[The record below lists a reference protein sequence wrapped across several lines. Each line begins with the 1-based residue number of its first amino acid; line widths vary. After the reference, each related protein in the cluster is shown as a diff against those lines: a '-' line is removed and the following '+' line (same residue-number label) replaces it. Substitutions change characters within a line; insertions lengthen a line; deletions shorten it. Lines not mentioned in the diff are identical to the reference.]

1 MTIAIGAEFDG
12 GAIVCADTKVSASD
26 GATSYGSKTFLG
38 VSATR
43 KMYALANSCEDAYA
57 AKMLGSEIS
66 TAISDTDKRSR
77 IEPGIKSVMGSWYS
91 GYRHVQPPQVQF
103 ILAFT
108 QEGWKN
114 ASLYYCEPPNT
125 VAYGSPIAIGK
136 GSRAVDPVLSLL
148 GPTAQEKP
156 DAKSTLLRMAYLMYL
171 AKRDEAAACGGE
183 TYAIVI
189 VGGGG
194 FAMVNE
200 EEMRQAEEMA
210 KKLSKAFD
218 SGIFRLTSSQQGS
231 LDEFHQKINA
241 LLESYRRFE
250 FSSLKFL
257 ERKIWDRSPKRA
269 GSQKPKPTL

>member
-1 MTIAIGAEFDG
+1 MTIAIGAEFEG

-57 AKMLGSEIS
+57 AKMLGAEIS
-66 TAISDTDKRSR
+66 AAISDTDKQSR
-77 IEPGIKSVMGSWYS
+77 IEPGIKSVMEAWYN

-108 QEGWKN
+108 QEGWKS
-114 ASLYYCEPPNT
+114 AALYYCEPPNT

-136 GSRAVDPVLSLL
+136 GSRAVDPALNLL
-148 GPTAQEKP
+148 GPTAEEKP
-156 DAKSTLLRMAYLMYL
+156 DVKATLLRMAYLMYL

-189 VGGGG
+189 AGGGG
-194 FAMVNE
+194 FTMVDE
-200 EEMRQAEEMA
+200 AEMKQAEETA
-210 KKLSKAFD
+210 KKLSNAFNG
-218 SGIFRLTSSQQGS
+218 GIFRLTSSQQRS
-231 LDEFHQKINA
+231 LDEFYQGINA
-241 LLESYRRFE
+241 VLESYKGFE

-257 ERKIWDRSPKRA
+257 ERKLWDRSPKRPA
-269 GSQKPKPTL
+269 SQKSQRTP